1 MLNKMSLLWSI
12 LVILGFTSDVWCQ
25 NSDENEAP
33 AVRVVEPDKKTDSAR
48 AAIMDTERYELGVY
62 TGFLSVED
70 FNTNPVIGLSF
81 VYHIDPKWFAQFNY
95 GTSRVSRNSFEDA
108 FVGEDDPGYL
118 ADSDRDF
125 TYMTIAGAY
134 QILHGRS
141 YFRES
146 GKYNSGFYLLGG
158 LGNVEFAGH
167 SGTSIVVGA
176 SYRIVRTDWL
186 LIHFDY
192 RNHIF
197 DREFLGENKQTFN
210 NELVVGF
217 NYFF

>member
-25 NSDENEAP
+25 NSDESKAP

-95 GTSRVSRNSFEDA
+95 GTSSVDRATFEEVIDEN
-108 FVGEDDPGYL
+108 FL
-118 ADSDRDF
+118 ASSDRDF

-146 GKYNSGFYLLGG
+146 GKYNSGFYVLGG
-158 LGNVEFAGH
+158 LGNVEFAGN
-167 SGTSIVVGA
+167 SSSSLVVGA

-192 RNHIF
+192 RSHIF
-197 DREFLGENKQTFN
+197 DREFIGDDKQTFN